1 MNMKRLLSLLV
12 CLVMMVGLVPTV
24 AGAASDTINEVSIS
38 DLDHPI
44 MGQELDFTY
53 KIPTSRSVK
62 YHKDKDFDEVTW
74 FDLGANGD
82 EARLL
87 KEGAKAEEGHS
98 YIAELHMLAD
108 EDYQFRSKG
117 VTVELEEDMEFRVME
132 VETIFPDEEE
142 YGELLIRLHY
152 QADYYYDRRHPVEL
166 ELDEEVYAGGTVNA
180 GDMPWIESDF
190 KKIPR
195 GHFDLTVTWYEGK
208 QDIERY
214 KMDRD
219 DEFENGQ
226 TYTLKVELDS
236 SRTTRHASFDPD
248 TDILINGK
256 KGDTWVGNDVSFYA
270 YALFHFTASEG
281 ISKINIKG
289 IEEPVVGEAR
299 QRTGFTC
306 TTDNVDVEFDKWEV
320 ETSSGALRDF
330 KGAFEAGNTYY
341 LTLDLIPDDGYTLD
355 VKKKDITVN
364 VGEVDSVEYDD
375 DEGMYFLVIK
385 FEVEDLLLTGI
396 EVTTNPRSMEYYV
409 GERFSTKGMV
419 VTATYNDGHTEKIT
433 DYEFSPTGKLDKED
447 TVITISYTEEGV
459 TKETE
464 LNITVM
470 DEDLILTGIVITSKP
485 KKTSYKTG
493 ETFDPKGMVVTAV
506 YDDGSSAE
514 VTNLEFDPGD
524 ELELDDDIVTVS
536 YTEGRKTYSD
546 EVRIKVTKAEKVLAG
561 LELTKEPDKT
571 TYYEGETFDPKGMVI
586 TAIYEDKSTAVLKEE
601 DYTLSPRTAL
611 KLTNE
616 FIIITYVEKNIAK
629 AVAVEIM
636 VKEVTRKLSYI
647 RITTPPAKTVY
658 TEGEAFD
665 PKGMIVTAF
674 YDDKTSEEIKDYKLS
689 SEGKLGKDVTG
700 ITVSYSEGTVTET
713 DTQAITVKPIL
724 VNPFTDVKESD
735 YFFDAVLWA
744 FYHDPQV
751 TKGMTDTEFSP
762 ATTCTRGQVVTFL
775 WRAAGEPIPKAKNN
789 PFIDVKEDSW
799 YRDAVLWAVEEG
811 ITNGTGADTFSPG
824 DTCTL
829 AHVITFLYRA
839 MGEPGKTAAPEKWY
853 SDAMNWAYGNG
864 LFKNLSFSEI
874 QPEAE
879 CPRRDIVNFLYLQL
893 G

>member
-12 CLVMMVGLVPTV
+12 CLVMMVGLLPTV
-24 AGAASDTINEVSIS
+24 AGAASEISEVSIS
-38 DLDHPI
+38 ELEHPI

-62 YHKDKDFDEVTW
+62 YEKDSEFDEVVWYDTTGQSPK
-74 FDLGANGD
+74 LLREGD
-82 EARLL
+82 E
-87 KEGAKAEEGHS
+87 AEEGHT
-98 YIAELHMLAD
+98 YTAELHLIAK
-108 EDYQFRSKG
+108 EGERFRAKG
-117 VTVELEEDMEFRVME
+117 VSVELDEDMEIRVMDVKAE
-132 VETIFPDEEE
+132 VLDLDDDESM
-142 YGELLIRLHY
+142 LFITLQY
-152 QADYYYDRRHPVEL
+152 QADYYYDRKHPVEL
-166 ELDEEVYAGGTVNA
+166 EVDEDVYAGGTVKA
-180 GDMPWIESDF
+180 GDIPWIESDF
-190 KKIPR
+190 SGFPR

-208 QDIERY
+208 QDIERN

-226 TYTLKVELDS
+226 IYTLKVELDS

-256 KGDTWVGNDVSFYA
+256 KGDTWVGNDAGFYA

-281 ISKINIKG
+281 VGKVTIKG
-289 IEEPVVGEAR
+289 IEEPVVGETR
-299 QRTGFTC
+299 QRDGFTSP
-306 TTDNVDVEFDKWEV
+306 TDGVEEVEFDGWEV
-320 ETSSGALRDF
+320 ETSSGSRRDF
-330 KGAFEAGNTYY
+330 KGTFEAGNTYY
-341 LTLDLIPDDGYTLD
+341 LTLDLIPEEGYTLN
-355 VKKKDITVN
+355 VTKKDISVN
-364 VGEVDSVEYDD
+364 AGEVESVEFDD
-375 DEGMYFLVIK
+375 DDVCVVTIK
-385 FEVEDLLLTGI
+385 FEVGDLLLTGI
-396 EVTTNPRSMEYYV
+396 EVTTKPRNIEYYV

-419 VTATYNDGHTEKIT
+419 VTATYSDGHTEKVT
-433 DYEFSPTGKLDKED
+433 DYEFLPTGTLDKED
-447 TVITISYTEEGV
+447 TVITISYTEDDV
-459 TKETE
+459 TKKTE

-470 DEDLILTGIVITSKP
+470 DEDQTLTGIVITSKP

-514 VTNLEFDPGD
+514 VTNLEFDPDD

-546 EVRIKVTKAEKVLAG
+546 EVRIKVTKAEKVLAD

-571 TYYEGETFDPKGMVI
+571 TYYEGEYFDPKGMVI

-601 DYTLSPRTAL
+601 DYTLSPRTSLSKA
-611 KLTNE
+611 NE
-616 FIIITYVEKNIAK
+616 FVVITYVEKNIAK
-629 AVAVEIM
+629 SVAVEVT

-647 RITTPPAKTVY
+647 RITTPPTKTVY

-665 PKGMIVTAF
+665 PKGMVVTAY
-674 YDDKTSEEIKDYKLS
+674 YDDKTSEEVKNYKIS
-689 SEGKLGKDVTG
+689 PEGNLGKDITG
-700 ITVSYSEGTVTET
+700 ITVTYAEGKVTQT
-713 DTQAITVKPIL
+713 DSQVITVKPIL
-724 VNPFTDVKESD
+724 VNPFTDVKDGD
-735 YFFDAVLWA
+735 YFYDAVLWA
-744 FYHDPQV
+744 YYHEPQV
-751 TKGMTDTEFSP
+751 TKGMSDTEFSP
-762 ATTCTRGQVVTFL
+762 STACTRGQVVTFL
-775 WRAAGEPIPKAKNN
+775 WRAANCPAPKTQAN
-789 PFIDVKEDSW
+789 PFTDVKEDSY
-799 YRDAVLWAVEEG
+799 YRDAVLWAVEKG
-811 ITNGTGADTFSPG
+811 ITNGTSETTFSPG

-839 MGEPGKTAAPEKWY
+839 AGEPGKTAAPEKWY

-874 QPEAE
+874 QPETE